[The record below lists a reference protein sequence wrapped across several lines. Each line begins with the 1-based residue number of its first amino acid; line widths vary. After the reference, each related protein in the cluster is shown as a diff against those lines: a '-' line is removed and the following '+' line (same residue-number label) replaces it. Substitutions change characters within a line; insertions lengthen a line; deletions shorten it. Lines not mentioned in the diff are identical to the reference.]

1 MDAEAWNAKV
11 REVNVAVQRAARMA
25 ALHADLVR
33 LAMKAEELEMPLV
46 ADQLQRSVTQTFRL
60 AALAQ
65 QYVVGLRAA
74 LEAARAAGEEP
85 S

>member
-1 MDAEAWNAKV
+1 MDAEAWNATV

-25 ALHADLVR
+25 ALYADLVR
-33 LAMKAEELEMPLV
+33 LAMEAEALGMPIV
-46 ADQLQRSVTQTFRL
+46 AGQLQESVAETFRL

-65 QYVVGLRAA
+65 QYATDLTAA
-74 LEAARAAGEEP
+74 LKAAREAGEEP